1 MGRNFRRGLRKAVAP
16 LAVLGLM
23 AGGAVA
29 TLSVSAAS
37 ATPSV
42 EVPCDNANTDQAATD
57 SYSHVLAVCK
67 SGPESAVAGTDVEY
81 TVTVY
86 ASGHYDHNFE
96 VTDDIPQGT
105 TFVSADGGGTWDCG
119 FDDPTVTCT
128 ADDVSG
134 SDINGSVIT
143 VTVHVPSSFTDEGI
157 ENCAS
162 IQKVYEPKGIE
173 SDGYN
178 WTWTSCWDT
187 EITREFDVS
196 IEKTGPASLVV
207 PANAV
212 YTITASNAGPSDS
225 DLVSFTDPV
234 PAGTTLVGVDGGT
247 AWDCSATTAT
257 EVDCTTLDGIPAGES
272 VSATVTLSVPIE
284 HAGTA
289 LENCATLASDEPSA
303 AAVGQSCTTI
313 EGANVTVKAA
323 EVIRPVTG
331 VSPKFT
337 G

>member
-1 MGRNFRRGLRKAVAP
+1 MSR
-16 LAVLGLM
+16 
-23 AGGAVA
+23 
-29 TLSVSAAS
+29 T
-37 ATPSV
+37 TI
-42 EVPCDNANTDQAATD
+42 
-57 SYSHVLAVCK
+57 
-67 SGPESAVAGTDVEY
+67 
-81 TVTVY
+81 TVY
-86 ASGHYDHNFE
+86 ASGDYDHNFE

-105 TFVSADGGGTWDCG
+105 TFVSADGGDTWDCG
-119 FDDPTVTCT
+119 FSDPTVTCT

-162 IQKVYEPKGIE
+162 IQKVYEPKGVE

-178 WTWTSCWDT
+178 WVWTSCADT
-187 EITREFDVS
+187 EITREFDIS

-247 AWDCSATTAT
+247 AWDCSATTRHRGRLHDPRRHPGRRIRVGHGHPLGADRARGHGAR
-257 EVDCTTLDGIPAGES
+257 ELRHARQRRAERRRPRASPAPRS
-272 VSATVTLSVPIE
+272 RVRTS
-284 HAGTA
+284 
-289 LENCATLASDEPSA
+289 
-303 AAVGQSCTTI
+303 
-313 EGANVTVKAA
+313 
-323 EVIRPVTG
+323 R
-331 VSPKFT
+331 
-337 G
+337 

>member
-1 MGRNFRRGLRKAVAP
+1 MGRNFFRGLRKTVAP

-23 AGGAVA
+23 AGGGIAA
-29 TLSVSAAS
+29 LSASTAS
-37 ATPSV
+37 ATQV
-42 EVPCDNANTDQAATD
+42 EVPCSNMNTDQASTD
-57 SYSHVLAVCK
+57 GYSHVLAVCK
-67 SGPESAVAGTDVEY
+67 SGPETAAAGTDVSY
-81 TVTVY
+81 DITVY
-86 ASGHYDHNFE
+86 ASGSYNHDFE

-105 TFVSADGGGTWDCG
+105 TFVSADGGDTWTCG

-134 SDINGSVIT
+134 SDIDGSVIT

-162 IQKVYEPKGIE
+162 IQKVYDEEKSVE

-178 WTWTSCWDT
+178 WVWTSCADT
-187 EITREFDVS
+187 DITREFDVS

-207 PANAV
+207 PADAT

-247 AWDCSATTAT
+247 AWDCSATTPT
-257 EVDCTTLDGIPAGES
+257 EVDCTTLEGIPAGES

-303 AAVGQSCTTI
+303 EAVGQSCTTI

-323 EVIRPVTG
+323 EVVRPVTG
-331 VSPKFT
+331 VAPKFT